1 MGRKTGKFEIL
12 TNFGFLNKS
21 GHLELTQRAA
31 DVSKKSEIS
40 AKREKEK
47 VKNNEG
53 AFFFFIVLPALAGI
67 CPLCSLQAPQVKSL
81 YHVTPE
87 TSANPSS

>member
-12 TNFGFLNKS
+12 TNFGFLNKF

-31 DVSKKSEIS
+31 GVSKKSEIS
-40 AKREKEK
+40 AKRGKEK

-53 AFFFFIVLPALAGI
+53 AFFFHCF
-67 CPLCSLQAPQVKSL
+67 
-81 YHVTPE
+81 
-87 TSANPSS
+87 TSSGWQLSTLLTSGSTG